1 MTEILVTG
9 GAGYIGSHTCISLL
23 NAGFDV
29 IILDNLSNS
38 RFEVVSRIQEISGKT
53 VTFYPYDAANE
64 LELEKVFARHDISC
78 VIHFAGKK
86 AVGESVHMPIDYYR
100 INLNTTLS
108 LCNVMQRHNVKNIVF
123 SSSATVYGTSDI
135 MPLQEDFPLGECTN
149 PYGWTKWMNER
160 ILRDIWNSDPSWS
173 IHLLRYFNPVGAHSS
188 GRIGEDPLGIPNNLF
203 PVLLQTAV
211 GRIPKLIIHG
221 NDYPTP
227 DGTVIRDYIHVMDL
241 AEGHVASVN
250 KCLSDSGVN
259 VFNLGTGKGYSV
271 MEILTT
277 FEKAIGRRIPIEIGP
292 RRPGDIAICY
302 AGTQKA
308 ETELHWKA
316 SRDILSM
323 CKDAW
328 NWQSQNPFGYE

>member
-23 NAGFDV
+23 DAGYDV

-38 RFEVVSRIQEISGKT
+38 RFAVVSRIQEISGKT

-108 LCNVMQRHNVKNIVF
+108 LCTVMQKHNVKNIVF

-203 PVLLQTAV
+203 PILLQTAV

-227 DGTVIRDYIHVMDL
+227 DGTGIRDYIHVMDL
-241 AEGHVASVN
+241 AEGHVASVK

-259 VFNLGTGKGYSV
+259 IFNLGTGKGYSV
-271 MEILTT
+271 LEILTT
-277 FEKAIGRRIPIEIGP
+277 FEKTIGRRIPCEIGP
-292 RRPGDIAICY
+292 RRPGDVAICY